1 MIIASIKQ
9 TISEMAFLSLP
20 IVPQNDVTRGTPN
33 IFCLEFLF
41 QNTHYLRERTK
52 FNDRT
57 ALGSKKS

>member
-20 IVPQNDVTRGTPN
+20 IVPQNDVTRGTLD
-33 IFCLEFLF
+33 IFCLFF

>member
-20 IVPQNDVTRGTPN
+20 IVPQNDVTRGTPD

-41 QNTHYLRERTK
+41 PLSKHTLFEREDK
-52 FNDRT
+52 I
-57 ALGSKKS
+57 

>member
-1 MIIASIKQ
+1 
-9 TISEMAFLSLP
+9 MAFLSLP
-20 IVPQNDVTRGTPN
+20 IVPQNDVTRGTLD
-33 IFCLEFLF
+33 IFCLLF

>member
-20 IVPQNDVTRGTPN
+20 IVPQNDVTIGTLD
-33 IFCLEFLF
+33 IFCLLF

>member
-20 IVPQNDVTRGTPN
+20 IVPQNDVTRGTLD
-33 IFCLEFLF
+33 IFCLLF